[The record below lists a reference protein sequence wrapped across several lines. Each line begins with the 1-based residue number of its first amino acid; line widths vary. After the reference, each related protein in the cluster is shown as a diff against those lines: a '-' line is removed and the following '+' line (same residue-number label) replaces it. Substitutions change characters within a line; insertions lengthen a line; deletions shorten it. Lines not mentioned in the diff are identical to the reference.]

1 MGQHDLA
8 LGILDSGLR
17 HPMVKKK
24 LLEVFELIAGTTR
37 LSQNRIA
44 SARKQSAF
52 SCRRQKSISCR
63 QFCIRNAA
71 VEQLSRCV

>member
-24 LLEVFELIAGTTR
+24 LLEVFELIAG
-37 LSQNRIA
+37 
-44 SARKQSAF
+44 RKQSAF